1 MADSENPQPFSPP
14 PAPDDERNWLP
25 MAVGAG
31 LVVLAVVA
39 VIVFTRMG
47 LSRPQAGDPYIAKL
61 EVGGLHMARA
71 ENFAGGSVTYILGR
85 IANTGDKRIKGARV
99 QVVFKNSIGEISQKD
114 VVPVAV
120 RVPNAPYED
129 YGPLESLPLAPGQVR
144 DFRVTL
150 EFVTPDWDGQVPQVK
165 VVSVSY

>member
-1 MADSENPQPFSPP
+1 MADIENPQPFPEP
-14 PAPDDERNWLP
+14 TLTEERGKGP
-25 MAVGAG
+25 MAIG
-31 LVVLAVVA
+31 VVVVLLAVVA
-39 VIVFTRMG
+39 VIVVTRLG
-47 LSRPQAGDPYIAKL
+47 QVKPQVADPYIAKL
-61 EVGGLHMARA
+61 EIGGLHMARA
-71 ENFAGGSVTYILGR
+71 ENFAGGSVTYILGH
-85 IANTGDKRIKGARV
+85 IANNGDKKITGARV
-99 QVVFKNSIGEISQKD
+99 RVIFKNSIGEISQKD

-129 YGPLESLPLAPGQVR
+129 YGPIESFPLGAGQAR